1 VCPAGL
7 YSPFVRRVL
16 VPAVVL
22 LTVAIAAGCS
32 EPPAKELHQAE
43 GALAAA
49 RAAEAEV
56 YAPQELETAEAALA
70 EYDAAVAQGDYRLA
84 LSQAIE
90 ARDMAY
96 EAARQAGERKA
107 DARSTAERLSAEL
120 ERLVAMAE
128 ARLAGANRVTGTAA
142 SDLRAAIANARDVMQ
157 ETRVSMDAHQYGAAA
172 DRLTHVV
179 NALAARLSPASPPT
193 GR

>member
-1 VCPAGL
+1 VH
-7 YSPFVRRVL
+7 RVL
-16 VPAVVL
+16 ICAVL
-22 LTVAIAAGCS
+22 PLAVAIAAGCS
-32 EPPAKELHQAE
+32 EPPTKELHQAE

-49 RAAEAEV
+49 RAVEAEV

-70 EYDAAVAQGDYRLA
+70 EYDTAVADGDYRLA

-107 DARSTAERLSAEL
+107 DARSTAERLSIEL
-120 ERLVAMAE
+120 ERLIAMAE
-128 ARLAGANRVTGTAA
+128 ARLTGSNRVTGTAA
-142 SDLRAAIANARDVMQ
+142 SELRTAIADARNVMQ
-157 ETRVSMDAHQYGAAA
+157 ETRASIDDHQYGAAA

-179 NALAARLSPASPPT
+179 DALSARLSPTSPT
-193 GR
+193 GNR